1 MYMQPERILS
11 PPFAACSP
19 VGSTGK
25 KKAIKPPPI
34 SMIPSLR
41 NHQAQ
46 PMSISSILNPN
57 QESNSAGRRLESEE
71 RTDWNTGLEEWTV
84 WPSDSILPFSVVVVL
99 LLVAIDSG
107 IDLESNLICSVQMYA
122 LKNIIKSER
131 TERTITSTMTTSWKE
146 KDMENAKRQINKRNQ
161 KMIKARDQIV
171 HKLIENPNDPKLVR
185 DLGKLYLRFNE
196 PNNQQ
201 DTAKSEPSLKL
212 AIHYLEQSI
221 QIDNRDPLTW
231 LFLGRAWSL
240 LLRYPSEEAKEVSQ
254 RISNSSLAFRKAI
267 HISTS
272 TTNNIRQSNRFRL
285 AYVEHLEELSN
296 YNEAASV
303 LQDGLTEDENDIEC
317 WWELGRMMEKWTSPD
332 LGERIQ
338 RLEHACLAYQKASVL
353 QPDDH
358 AIRLSLIDAQRTLES
373 LKSEQDHDN
382 KQDPSTIQIPSNTS
396 ISDLKKLVSDLPEI
410 PEFNNNKNH
419 ALLDQVLVI
428 QSPKDHHHHHHHHHQ
443 IETLIE
449 SVNSPSTSSGSHQ
462 NKNNSPKN
470 LDPNSN
476 TIEPAQLSSPLKST
490 TEELRLSK
498 ISNSQNSEICKIT
511 EICKIY
517 KISEITRQQSTS
529 TPKLESPPISNQQIK
544 YSHVQDNVHSPPP
557 STRSL
562 KAQLTQIIRSSPLDH
577 SNHSPPPLSGLKKP
591 SSLLSPLSK
600 QVQIGSSSSPP
611 PPAIPP
617 RPSTFRTPQEHTRQ
631 SVDDQ
636 EKDRTGR
643 SSSTNCAGLSPTQKR
658 DHSATFNPH
667 LGSPLNL
674 FTNQQQQQQHPY
686 NYSLI
691 DAHLQ
696 SIIEIDQKRKQ
707 DLKQIKKQIRLTDQW
722 AESRRRSVIEELR
735 RVCTPV
741 NNSTMTGGMNEE
753 DSPTIVESSSRDKKV
768 KNGLMKYNNPDDD
781 HHLSRSHQFDRLG
794 PAGYAIN
801 GEKNKKPMAG
811 FKLRVFQFI
820 VLMVYSNSRTSKSI
834 QEYLPNRES
843 LKKPFRWSNW
853 ATSEAIKLEDKRAEK
868 EWKTKLAKTSKT
880 LPEAIQ
886 EYKRRYNQAPPY
898 GFEKWWDYVVQEKV
912 ILRDEYDQIN
922 TDLKP
927 FLAIE
932 PSDLTHRSIVM
943 STERPETFTL
953 TISKPKT
960 IISGGEGHL
969 ARAKDLAKLIDL
981 FGAALPENSARLNL
995 TFTKHDQPAVQMT
1008 YSRKQ
1013 KMIEMAD
1020 AGEYFS
1026 PSDYIKPNNPKLS
1039 NWANACPTTSALYL
1053 NESGSPSSSSSSIRE
1068 KGKSFILDHSEAMQ
1082 ICDHPEF
1089 IPLHGFTSAS
1099 GTDNVELVPLF
1110 TFAKT
1115 TTQSDILVTPLEQ
1128 YSDTYIGKEPD
1139 WSSKKKDKLLWRGST
1154 TGAEFAAGVK
1164 WENSQRAR
1172 LHIMGS
1178 SDRNRSVMV
1187 LSPDDHLTRLISMD
1201 QDTLNKDLLDVSF
1214 SGGPVQCDPVTCDF
1228 MHRNLKFAGTM
1239 GLDESYQYKYLIDV
1253 DGNGW
1258 SGRFHRLM
1266 STKSLVLKS
1275 TIFPEWYS
1283 DRIQPWVHYVP
1294 IKVDYSELSVIRRL
1308 GDKLGAQGRVSNKGH
1323 DELAEKIASQGKRW
1337 AAEHWRR
1344 TDMAAYMFR
1353 LILEWRRVMLRG
1365 TGEHWIIYS

>member
-1 MYMQPERILS
+1 MQPERILS

-71 RTDWNTGLEEWTV
+71 RTDWNTRTGRV
-84 WPSDSILPFSVVVVL
+84 DSLAIRFDSPFLGGSTSTSAGCDRFGNRFGIESHL
-99 LLVAIDSG
+99 LSPVI
-107 IDLESNLICSVQMYA
+107 
-122 LKNIIKSER
+122 SER

-161 KMIKARDQIV
+161 KVKRDQMIKARDQIV

-490 TEELRLSK
+490 TEELRLVKEEEEEK
-498 ISNSQNSEICKIT
+498 IQTYSYHPPSPSDLPTSI
-511 EICKIY
+511 
-517 KISEITRQQSTS
+517 ISARQQSTS

-631 SVDDQ
+631 SVGPHSSPAYPPLDPPTIINPRVPPNRDLESVDDQ

-753 DSPTIVESSSRDKKV
+753 DSPTIVESSSSDKKV
-768 KNGLMKYNNPDDD
+768 KNGLMSKSLCTHKRCASTPPQSVHHQVSNHNQNQHLYDSGPMISQVDRTIHSASVIPNPVHLPEYNNPDDD

-801 GEKNKKPMAG
+801 GITSIIQLLHQHHHSSTPKP
-811 FKLRVFQFI
+811 Q
-820 VLMVYSNSRTSKSI
+820 
-834 QEYLPNRES
+834 
-843 LKKPFRWSNW
+843 
-853 ATSEAIKLEDKRAEK
+853 
-868 EWKTKLAKTSKT
+868 
-880 LPEAIQ
+880 
-886 EYKRRYNQAPPY
+886 
-898 GFEKWWDYVVQEKV
+898 
-912 ILRDEYDQIN
+912 
-922 TDLKP
+922 
-927 FLAIE
+927 
-932 PSDLTHRSIVM
+932 
-943 STERPETFTL
+943 
-953 TISKPKT
+953 
-960 IISGGEGHL
+960 
-969 ARAKDLAKLIDL
+969 
-981 FGAALPENSARLNL
+981 
-995 TFTKHDQPAVQMT
+995 
-1008 YSRKQ
+1008 
-1013 KMIEMAD
+1013 
-1020 AGEYFS
+1020 
-1026 PSDYIKPNNPKLS
+1026 
-1039 NWANACPTTSALYL
+1039 
-1053 NESGSPSSSSSSIRE
+1053 
-1068 KGKSFILDHSEAMQ
+1068 
-1082 ICDHPEF
+1082 
-1089 IPLHGFTSAS
+1089 
-1099 GTDNVELVPLF
+1099 
-1110 TFAKT
+1110 
-1115 TTQSDILVTPLEQ
+1115 
-1128 YSDTYIGKEPD
+1128 
-1139 WSSKKKDKLLWRGST
+1139 
-1154 TGAEFAAGVK
+1154 
-1164 WENSQRAR
+1164 
-1172 LHIMGS
+1172 
-1178 SDRNRSVMV
+1178 
-1187 LSPDDHLTRLISMD
+1187 
-1201 QDTLNKDLLDVSF
+1201 
-1214 SGGPVQCDPVTCDF
+1214 
-1228 MHRNLKFAGTM
+1228 
-1239 GLDESYQYKYLIDV
+1239 
-1253 DGNGW
+1253 
-1258 SGRFHRLM
+1258 
-1266 STKSLVLKS
+1266 
-1275 TIFPEWYS
+1275 
-1283 DRIQPWVHYVP
+1283 
-1294 IKVDYSELSVIRRL
+1294 
-1308 GDKLGAQGRVSNKGH
+1308 
-1323 DELAEKIASQGKRW
+1323 
-1337 AAEHWRR
+1337 
-1344 TDMAAYMFR
+1344 
-1353 LILEWRRVMLRG
+1353 
-1365 TGEHWIIYS
+1365 

>member
-1 MYMQPERILS
+1 
-11 PPFAACSP
+11 
-19 VGSTGK
+19 
-25 KKAIKPPPI
+25 
-34 SMIPSLR
+34 
-41 NHQAQ
+41 
-46 PMSISSILNPN
+46 
-57 QESNSAGRRLESEE
+57 
-71 RTDWNTGLEEWTV
+71 
-84 WPSDSILPFSVVVVL
+84 
-99 LLVAIDSG
+99 
-107 IDLESNLICSVQMYA
+107 
-122 LKNIIKSER
+122 
-131 TERTITSTMTTSWKE
+131 
-146 KDMENAKRQINKRNQ
+146 
-161 KMIKARDQIV
+161 
-171 HKLIENPNDPKLVR
+171 
-185 DLGKLYLRFNE
+185 
-196 PNNQQ
+196 
-201 DTAKSEPSLKL
+201 
-212 AIHYLEQSI
+212 
-221 QIDNRDPLTW
+221 
-231 LFLGRAWSL
+231 
-240 LLRYPSEEAKEVSQ
+240 
-254 RISNSSLAFRKAI
+254 
-267 HISTS
+267 
-272 TTNNIRQSNRFRL
+272 
-285 AYVEHLEELSN
+285 
-296 YNEAASV
+296 
-303 LQDGLTEDENDIEC
+303 
-317 WWELGRMMEKWTSPD
+317 
-332 LGERIQ
+332 
-338 RLEHACLAYQKASVL
+338 
-353 QPDDH
+353 
-358 AIRLSLIDAQRTLES
+358 
-373 LKSEQDHDN
+373 
-382 KQDPSTIQIPSNTS
+382 
-396 ISDLKKLVSDLPEI
+396 
-410 PEFNNNKNH
+410 
-419 ALLDQVLVI
+419 
-428 QSPKDHHHHHHHHHQ
+428 
-443 IETLIE
+443 
-449 SVNSPSTSSGSHQ
+449 
-462 NKNNSPKN
+462 
-470 LDPNSN
+470 
-476 TIEPAQLSSPLKST
+476 
-490 TEELRLSK
+490 
-498 ISNSQNSEICKIT
+498 
-511 EICKIY
+511 
-517 KISEITRQQSTS
+517 
-529 TPKLESPPISNQQIK
+529 
-544 YSHVQDNVHSPPP
+544 
-557 STRSL
+557 
-562 KAQLTQIIRSSPLDH
+562 
-577 SNHSPPPLSGLKKP
+577 
-591 SSLLSPLSK
+591 
-600 QVQIGSSSSPP
+600 
-611 PPAIPP
+611 
-617 RPSTFRTPQEHTRQ
+617 
-631 SVDDQ
+631 
-636 EKDRTGR
+636 
-643 SSSTNCAGLSPTQKR
+643 
-658 DHSATFNPH
+658 
-667 LGSPLNL
+667 
-674 FTNQQQQQQHPY
+674 
-686 NYSLI
+686 
-691 DAHLQ
+691 
-696 SIIEIDQKRKQ
+696 
-707 DLKQIKKQIRLTDQW
+707 
-722 AESRRRSVIEELR
+722 
-735 RVCTPV
+735 
-741 NNSTMTGGMNEE
+741 
-753 DSPTIVESSSRDKKV
+753 
-768 KNGLMKYNNPDDD
+768 
-781 HHLSRSHQFDRLG
+781 
-794 PAGYAIN
+794 
-801 GEKNKKPMAG
+801 MAG

-820 VLMVYSNSRTSKSI
+820 VLMVVSLSLLIYLNPKYSNSRTSKSI

-853 ATSEAIKLEDKRAEK
+853 ATSEAIKLEDSLILLTDNNRTSTANNSTKTETKTEKNSDGLYYLTQSPPFERHPILELIERAEK

-1294 IKVDYSELSVIRRL
+1294 IKVDYSDLYDVML
-1308 GDKLGAQGRVSNKGH
+1308 FFKGDKLGAQGRVSNKGH
-1323 DELAEKIASQGKRW
+1323 DELAKKIASQGKRW

-1365 TGEHWIIYS
+1365 TGERLDYLES